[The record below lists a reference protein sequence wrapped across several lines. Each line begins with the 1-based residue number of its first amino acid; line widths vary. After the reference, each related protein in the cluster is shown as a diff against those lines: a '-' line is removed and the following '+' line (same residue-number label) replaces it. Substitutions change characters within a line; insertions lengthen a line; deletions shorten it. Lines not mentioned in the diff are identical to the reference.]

1 MCGII
6 GIVGNPE
13 KNIATSLYDGLLVL
27 QHRGQDAAGI
37 ITSNDDYIFH
47 RRANGL
53 VRDVTNAIILL
64 DNEPLVMTVPAKI
77 KSGIASKVGFL
88 PA

>member
-6 GIVGNPE
+6 GVVASPE
-13 KNIATSLYDGLLVL
+13 KSVVSSLYDGLTVL

-37 ITSNDDYIFH
+37 VTSDEDNIFH

-53 VRDVTNAIILL
+53 VRDVFRMKH
-64 DNEPLVMTVPAKI
+64 MTKLE
-77 KSGIASKVGFL
+77 G
-88 PA
+88 

>member
-6 GIVGNPE
+6 GIVNSSG
-13 KNIATSLYDGLLVL
+13 KNAVSSLYDGLIVL

-37 ITSNDDYIFH
+37 VTSDENNIFH

-53 VRDVTNAIILL
+53 VRDVFMMKHI
-64 DNEPLVMTVPAKI
+64 
-77 KSGIASKVGFL
+77 SKLKGS
-88 PA
+88 